1 MSKKK
6 SQKNKKTEA
15 KREISKKRI
24 LFPIGHREIVATD
37 KRIVNIPRFLA
48 CNDFDVDVMTYR
60 EDIYEIAENKLGMIE
75 GVNIQLTIQEE
86 RFWTMVERD
95 SFTKTFIKLNHD
107 LEIPDFDLKYWKL
120 VGFDDFLW
128 NFAPMVFPK
137 LQQKYDAILFPIPS
151 FNEPPALRCD
161 VFFTN
166 IIYHAKEF
174 NIPIIGLQV
183 YPVYDIPPIYP
194 YILDEVVVK
203 TRNEKE
209 FYLDAG
215 LDESH
220 VHMVDE
226 MRDTYS
232 LSTIEDSYQQL
243 SLSDD
248 IVIDSEELSIVIINH
263 SRNRQQLYE
272 MINAI
277 SELKIPMTVF
287 FCLLD
292 YSVKELHEMDIYN
305 DITKPLL
312 TRAFDKFYT
321 VEPGGIISA
330 LMISD
335 VIIST
340 IYMVPLEFANKNNK
354 IGLVYN
360 PLLDEIPQVDDIA
373 IIANPEILQDRLMQC
388 LEDKKQQRT
397 IAKVLLDVLP

>member
-6 SQKNKKTEA
+6 SPKNNKADGKPA
-15 KREISKKRI
+15 VSKRRI
-24 LFPIGHREIVATD
+24 LFPLGHREIVATGE
-37 KRIVNIPRFLA
+37 RIVNIPRFLVTSG
-48 CNDFDVDVMTYR
+48 FDVDVMTYR
-60 EDIYEIAENKLGMIE
+60 EDIFEIAEKKLGQIE
-75 GVNIQLTIQEE
+75 GINIQLTIQEE

-107 LEIPDFDLKYWKL
+107 LEIPDFALKYWKL

-137 LQQKYDAILFPIPS
+137 LQQKYDVILFPIPS

-166 IIYHAKEF
+166 IIYHANEF
-174 NIPIIGLQV
+174 KIPIVGLQV
-183 YPVYDIPPIYP
+183 YPVFDIPPIYP
-194 YILDEVVVK
+194 YILDDVVVK
-203 TRNEKE
+203 TENEKE

-220 VHMVDE
+220 VNMIDE
-226 MRDTYS
+226 LRETYS

-243 SLSDD
+243 ALSDD
-248 IVIDSEELSIVIINH
+248 IAIDSDELSIVIINH
-263 SRNRQQLYE
+263 ARNRQQLHE
-272 MINAI
+272 MINTI
-277 SELKIPMTVF
+277 SDLQIPMTVF

-292 YSVKELHEMDIYN
+292 YTVKELHELDIYN

-312 TRAFDKFYT
+312 QKAFGNFYT

-340 IYMVPLEFANKNNK
+340 IYMIPLAFANKHNK
-354 IGLVYN
+354 LGLVYN

-373 IIANPEILQDRLMQC
+373 VIADPQGLKDRLLQC

-397 IAKVLLDVLP
+397 IAKVITDVLS